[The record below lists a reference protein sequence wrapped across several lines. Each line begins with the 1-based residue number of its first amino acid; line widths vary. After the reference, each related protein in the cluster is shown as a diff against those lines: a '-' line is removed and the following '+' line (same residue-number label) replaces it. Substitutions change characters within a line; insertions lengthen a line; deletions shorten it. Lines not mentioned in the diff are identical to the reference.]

1 MRNIDNV
8 LVDIWSTMN
17 ARTNTVSSVEKALDV
32 VELLR
37 ASGTARLST
46 VARELDLSKSTA
58 HRHLK
63 TLEGRG
69 YVVDTEDGYALS
81 LQFLDLGEFTRT
93 RDPAYQLAME
103 KVDELA
109 RRTDERAQFMV
120 EEHGRAVYVYRKTGS
135 HAVKADSYPGKR
147 VPVHASAAG
156 LAILSKLST
165 DRVEAILARH
175 GLEALTSETITNRD
189 DLFDELDRIRERGYS
204 VNDQGTIEG
213 LRAVGAPVTDA
224 DGEVIG
230 GLSISG
236 PINRMRGERF
246 EEEFPSLLLGATNEL
261 ELNIAYQ

>member
-1 MRNIDNV
+1 
-8 LVDIWSTMN
+8 
-17 ARTNTVSSVEKALDV
+17 
-32 VELLR
+32 
-37 ASGTARLST
+37 
-46 VARELDLSKSTA
+46 
-58 HRHLK
+58 
-63 TLEGRG
+63 
-69 YVVDTEDGYALS
+69 
-81 LQFLDLGEFTRT
+81 
-93 RDPAYQLAME
+93 
-103 KVDELA
+103 
-109 RRTDERAQFMV
+109 
-120 EEHGRAVYVYRKTGS
+120 
-135 HAVKADSYPGKR
+135 VKADSYPGKR

-165 DRVEAILARH
+165 DRVEAIIARH
-175 GLEALTSETITNRD
+175 GLEALTSETITDRD

>member
-1 MRNIDNV
+1 
-8 LVDIWSTMN
+8 MN
-17 ARTNTVSSVEKALDV
+17 AQTNTVSSVEKALDV
-32 VELLR
+32 IELLR
-37 ASGTARLST
+37 ESGTARLST
-46 VARELDLSKSTA
+46 VARDLDLSKSTA

-63 TLEGRG
+63 TLEQRG
-69 YVVDTEDGYALS
+69 YVVDTDDGYALS

-93 RDPAYQLAME
+93 RNPAYQLAME

-120 EEHGRAVYVYRKTGS
+120 EEHGRAVYVYRKTGN
-135 HAVKADSYPGKR
+135 HAVKADSFPGKR

-156 LAILSKLST
+156 LAILSKLPDS
-165 DRVEAILARH
+165 RVEAILAQH
-175 GLEALTSETITNRD
+175 GLEALTSKTITDR
-189 DLFDELDRIRERGYS
+189 DELFAELECIRERGYS
-204 VNDQGTIEG
+204 INDQGTIEG
-213 LRAVGAPVTDA
+213 LRAVGAAVTDA
-224 DGEVIG
+224 DGTVIG

>member
-1 MRNIDNV
+1 
-8 LVDIWSTMN
+8 MN
-17 ARTNTVSSVEKALDV
+17 AQTNTVSSVERALDV

-37 ASGTARLST
+37 ERGTARLSS

-63 TLEGRG
+63 TLESRG
-69 YVVDTEDGYALS
+69 YVVETDEGYALS

-93 RDPAYQLAME
+93 RRPAYQLAME

-109 RRTDERAQFMV
+109 HRTDERAQFMV
-120 EEHGRAVYVYRKTGS
+120 EEHGRAVYVYRKTGN

-156 LAILSKLST
+156 LAILSKLPRS
-165 DRVEAILARH
+165 RVEEIIDQH
-175 GLEALTSETITNRD
+175 GLEALTPQTITDRD
-189 DLFDELDRIRERGYS
+189 TLFAELDTVRERGYS
-204 VNDQGTIEG
+204 INDQGTIEG
-213 LRAVGAPVTDA
+213 LRAIGAPVTDA